1 MASRNTSREKI
12 GREKIKWFDADKRK
26 EQLDEH
32 INRTGVAR
40 FGNKKV
46 KWSEKV
52 NTVAHHFNKVAPKYD
67 LMNSILSLGLQ
78 HVWKR
83 ASVRMMGIR
92 PGDQIIDVCGGT
104 GDLALLAANRA
115 GPSGLVTIY
124 DFNRAMMNAGR
135 SKIDTTRS
143 MAPITCVQGDA
154 ECIAFPDNSFDG
166 AMVGFG
172 IRNVTHLKRGFRE
185 MHRVLRPGGKI
196 LCLDFSKPTN
206 VLFRGL
212 YDFYSFNVM
221 PFLGGLIVGS
231 AQSYACLSETIRMFP
246 LPDELAAILESI
258 GFRKVSYQ
266 RMTNGIAVA
275 HVGIKR

>member
-1 MASRNTSREKI
+1 MASRKKT
-12 GREKIKWFDADKRK
+12 GWFDAHKRK

-32 INRTGVAR
+32 IELTGVAR
-40 FGNKKV
+40 WGNKKV
-46 KWSEKV
+46 KKADKV
-52 NTVAHHFNKVAPKYD
+52 TTVAGHFNRVAPKYD
-67 LMNSILSLGLQ
+67 LMNSILSMGLQ
-78 HVWKR
+78 HPWKR
-83 ASVRMMGIR
+83 AAVRMMNIR
-92 PGDQIIDVCGGT
+92 KGYRVIDVCGGT
-104 GDLALLAANRA
+104 GDLAILSARRT

-135 SKIDTTRS
+135 HKTDPSEKR
-143 MAPITCVQGDA
+143 APITFVQGDA
-154 ECIAFPDNSFDG
+154 ECIAFPDNTFDA

-172 IRNVTHLKRGFRE
+172 IRNVTHLKKGFSE

-196 LCLDFSKPTN
+196 MCLDFSKPTN
-206 VLFRGL
+206 PIFRGL

-246 LPDELAAILESI
+246 LPDELAAILEKI
-258 GFRKVSYQ
+258 GFEKVHYQ

-275 HVGIKR
+275 HVGTKM

>member
-1 MASRNTSREKI
+1 MISRRII
-12 GREKIKWFDADKRK
+12 GQKKTEWFDADSRK

-32 INRTGVAR
+32 IDRTGVAR

-83 ASVRMMGIR
+83 TSVRMMGIR

-104 GDLALLAANRA
+104 GDLALLASHRA
-115 GPSGLVTIY
+115 GLSGLVTIY

-135 SKIDTTRS
+135 LKFETTRS
-143 MAPITCVQGDA
+143 NAPIICVQGDA

-172 IRNVTHLKRGFRE
+172 IRNVTHLKKGFSE

-196 LCLDFSKPTN
+196 MCLDFSKPSN
-206 VLFRGL
+206 AFFRGL

-221 PFLGGLIVGS
+221 PLLGGLIVGS

-246 LPDELAAILESI
+246 LPDELAGILESI
-258 GFRKVSYQ
+258 GFINVFYRQ
-266 RMTNGIAVA
+266 MTNGIAVA
-275 HVGIKR
+275 HVGTKR